1 MLPSPSASRDSPE
14 GLYALLSVGLLAP
27 VLLLSG
33 GAAVE
38 DPLAVLVPLD
48 DDLPD
53 RVEAL
58 VRFWRACCGL
68 SPLREPRI
76 TAPQRRRL
84 RLMLQATDGRGRG
97 ASYREIATA
106 LYDGDRVAAESWKTS
121 SVRDAVIGLVQ
132 GGAAMVAGGYRHLLR
147 RRRRR

>member
-1 MLPSPSASRDSPE
+1 MPSPGASRDSPE

-27 VLLLSG
+27 VLLLAG
-33 GAAVE
+33 VTAE

-58 VRFWRACCGL
+58 IRFWRACCGL
-68 SPLREPRI
+68 TPPRDPRM

-97 ASYREIATA
+97 ATYREIATA
-106 LYDGDRVAAESWKTS
+106 LYDGDRVATEPWKTS

-132 GGAAMVAGGYRHLLR
+132 GGAAMVAGGYRQLLR